1 MVFTYGSA
9 GRLFNDEAHDV
20 ASDVYQKVGVVR
32 GQVANPS
39 VNLGDQFWN
48 RKYN

>member
-9 GRLFNDEAHDV
+9 CRLFDDEAYDM
-20 ASDVYQKVGVVR
+20 ASNVDHKVGVVR

-39 VNLGDQFWN
+39 KNLEDQFWN
-48 RKYN
+48 REHC